1 VEVTQRVVRSAVVV
15 GAGPAGLVAAIAL
28 RHAGIDAIVC
38 ERAVAGSDAGSG
50 LTLWP
55 NAMKALDHV
64 GAAEAVRRVGA
75 PCDGISMRNARGR
88 VLDRTPRRL
97 LEERFGGTG
106 FALHRAELLEALAGV
121 LGPGV
126 LRFET
131 ACVGVEQDS
140 EVAAVRLE
148 DGTRLRAD
156 VVIGADGIGSLV
168 RRAIFGSCKLRYAG
182 YPVWRAVTP
191 FELAGAE
198 RTGTLTLGR
207 GAQFGLFPMTSGRVY
222 WFAALDA
229 EEGTA
234 PTGAAAKRLL
244 LERFGA
250 WHDPIDRVLEAT
262 GDAAIVASDVHE
274 LEPLRRW
281 SLGRVT
287 LVGDAAHA
295 GAPALGQGACQ
306 AIEDAVVLAHCL
318 RGHRR
323 VDAAFADFERRRLGR
338 ANRTVREARAMSR
351 VGQWR
356 SPLAC
361 RARDA
366 LIRLTPGR
374 LQLRHLEWLF
384 SFEP

>member
-1 VEVTQRVVRSAVVV
+1 MEAPARSAVVV

-28 RHAGIDAIVC
+28 RRAGIDTVVC
-38 ERAVAGSDAGSG
+38 ERLAATSDAGSG

-55 NAMKALDHV
+55 NAMQALDHV
-64 GAAEAVRRVGA
+64 GAADAVRRVGA
-75 PCDGISMRNARGR
+75 PCDGISMQNARGR
-88 VLDRTPRRL
+88 VLDRTPRAL

-106 FALHRAELLEALAGV
+106 AALHRGELLEALADV

-126 LRFET
+126 VRFGA
-131 ACVGVEQDS
+131 ACVGVEQDAELAS
-140 EVAAVRLE
+140 VALD
-148 DGTRLRAD
+148 DGTRLEAD

-168 RRAIFGSCKLRYAG
+168 RRALFGACALRYAG

-207 GAQFGLFPMTSGRVY
+207 GAQFGLFPMTRGRVY

-229 EEGTA
+229 AEGTA
-234 PTGAAAKRLL
+234 ASGAAAKRLL
-244 LERFGA
+244 LGRFGA
-250 WHDPIDRVLEAT
+250 WHDPIGRVLEAT

-274 LEPLRRW
+274 LEPLPRW
-281 SLGRVT
+281 SRGRVT

-295 GAPALGQGACQ
+295 GTPALGQGACQ
-306 AIEDAVVLAHCL
+306 AIEDAVVLVHCL

-338 ANRTVREARAMSR
+338 ANRTVREAHMLSR

-361 RARDA
+361 RSRDA

-374 LQLRHLEWLF
+374 LQLRRLDWLF
-384 SFEP
+384 SFEL